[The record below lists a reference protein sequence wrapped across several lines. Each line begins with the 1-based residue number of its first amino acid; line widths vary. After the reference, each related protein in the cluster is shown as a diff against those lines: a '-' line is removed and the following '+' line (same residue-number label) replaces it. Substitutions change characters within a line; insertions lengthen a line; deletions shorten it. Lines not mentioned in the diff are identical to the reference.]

1 LAFCGHRAGFF
12 QIAGKRETASV
23 IDMLQSLDV
32 PAWNSLPLL
41 SKICF
46 AAAAVGLVLYIVLVI
61 RGRVFGGDY
70 KKTSE

>member
-1 LAFCGHRAGFF
+1 M
-12 QIAGKRETASV
+12 T
-23 IDMLQSLDV
+23 DMLESLDV
-32 PAWNSLPLL
+32 PAWNSLPLF

-46 AAAAVGLVLYIVLVI
+46 SAAAGLVLYIVLVI

>member
-1 LAFCGHRAGFF
+1 MDIVDSIKSALER
-12 QIAGKRETASV
+12 IAA
-23 IDMLQSLDV
+23 IPLDV
-32 PAWNSLPLL
+32 SMWNNLPLL

>member
-1 LAFCGHRAGFF
+1 LLAKERP
-12 QIAGKRETASV
+12 ASV

>member
-1 LAFCGHRAGFF
+1 M
-12 QIAGKRETASV
+12 

>member
-1 LAFCGHRAGFF
+1 MRPPGGIF
-12 QIAGKRETASV
+12 QIAGKRETSV
-23 IDMLQSLDV
+23 TDMLQSLDV
-32 PAWNSLPLL
+32 PAWNSLPLF